1 MTSRLSFFKFCPHCG
16 SARFVD
22 NDFKSRHCL
31 DCGFVYYLNPSAAT
45 AAFVVD
51 GDGRMLVVRRK
62 LDPAKGTL
70 DLPGGFSDVGES
82 LEEGIAREVMEETSL
97 EVSDPRFLFSL
108 PNDYLYSGFH
118 VPTLDSFFLCRT
130 RNAAA
135 VHAADDAA
143 SAEWVDIGSVR
154 AELFGLAS
162 VRKAVTEFLRNTSEY
177 LKK

>member
-31 DCGFVYYLNPSAAT
+31 DCGFVYYINPSAAT

-51 GDGRMLVVRRK
+51 GDGRMLVVSRK

-82 LEEGIAREVMEETSL
+82 LEEGIAREVMEETGL

-108 PNDYLYSGFH
+108 PNDYLYSGFN

-130 RNAAA
+130 SNAAVA
-135 VHAADDAA
+135 HAADDAA

-162 VRKAVTEFLRNTSEY
+162 VREAVTQFLRNTFEY